1 MVLGYRI
8 KSLRKEKMLS
18 QNQLGKL
25 LGVSKVSVSGYEN
38 GTRVPSMNT
47 LIKLVDVFNTSA
59 DYILG
64 REINAVC
71 EDDDSINVYLSSQ
84 DINIIK
90 EIRENSNVYNKILE
104 DPKRFF
110 ASINKKNI

>member
-8 KSLRKEKMLS
+8 RRLRKEKMLS
-18 QNQLGKL
+18 QDQLGKM

-38 GTRVPSMNT
+38 GTRNPSMDI
-47 LIKLVDVFNTSA
+47 LSKMVDIFKVSA

-71 EDDDSINVYLSSQ
+71 EDGTNFLLSSQ
-84 DINIIK
+84 DVIIIN
-90 EIRENSNVYNKILE
+90 EIRKNSSLYVKILE

-110 ASINKKNI
+110 AMISKKNI

>member
-8 KSLRKEKMLS
+8 RRLRKEKLLS
-18 QNQLGKL
+18 QEELGKL

-38 GTRVPSMNT
+38 GTRTPSIDILT
-47 LIKLVDVFNTSA
+47 KLVDVFSVSA

-71 EDDDSINVYLSSQ
+71 EDETNFLLSSQ
-84 DINIIK
+84 DINIIS
-90 EIRENSNVYNKILE
+90 EIRKNESLYQKILE

-110 ASINKKNI
+110 MALGKKNI

>member
-8 KSLRKEKMLS
+8 RRLRKEKMLS
-18 QNQLGKL
+18 QEQLGKL

-38 GTRVPSMNT
+38 GTRNPSMEI
-47 LIKLVDVFNTSA
+47 LSKMVDVFNVSS

-64 REINAVC
+64 REVNAVC
-71 EDDDSINVYLSSQ
+71 EDGNNFLLSSQ

-90 EIRENSNVYNKILE
+90 EARKNSSLYQKILE

-110 ASINKKNI
+110 IMLGKKSI

>member
-8 KSLRKEKMLS
+8 RRLRKEKMLS
-18 QNQLGKL
+18 QEQLGKL

-38 GTRVPSMNT
+38 GTRNPSMEI
-47 LIKLVDVFNTSA
+47 LSKMVDVFNVSS

-64 REINAVC
+64 REVNAVC
-71 EDDDSINVYLSSQ
+71 EDGNNFLLSSQ

-90 EIRENSNVYNKILE
+90 EVRKNSSLYQKILE
-104 DPKRFF
+104 DPKRIFIMLGKK
-110 ASINKKNI
+110 SI

>member
-8 KSLRKEKMLS
+8 KRLRKENAMS
-18 QNQLGKL
+18 QAQLGKL
-25 LGVSKVSVSGYEN
+25 IGVSKVSISGYEN
-38 GTRVPSMNT
+38 GTRVPSMDI
-47 LIKLVDVFNTSA
+47 LIKLLNVFNASA

-64 REINAVC
+64 REINVVC
-71 EDDDSINVYLSSQ
+71 EDDDSINVSLSSN

-90 EIRENSNVYNKILE
+90 ELRNNAILYDKVLE

-110 ASINKKNI
+110 NAISKKDI